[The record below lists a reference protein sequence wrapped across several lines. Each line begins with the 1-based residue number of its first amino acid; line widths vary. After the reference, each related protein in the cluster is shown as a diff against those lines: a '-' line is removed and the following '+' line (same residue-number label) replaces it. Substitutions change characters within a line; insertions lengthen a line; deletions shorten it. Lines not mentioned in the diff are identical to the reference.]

1 MTTCSHQLG
10 QSGLELA
17 SAGEPRLLSP
27 LVVSQ
32 LYVPG
37 RGGVMARTGQCNIYT
52 DTSSFPAHTR
62 PLLSVETRERCE
74 GCD

>member
-27 LVVSQ
+27 LAVSQ

-37 RGGVMARTGQCNIYT
+37 RGGVMASTGQCNIYT
-52 DTSSFPAHTR
+52 ASS
-62 PLLSVETRERCE
+62 C
-74 GCD
+74 